1 MNRFIIDE
9 DDISISFP
17 QEVETLNGGPGSGNF
32 NPGQGRGVG
41 KPSNK
46 SKKLTYEEYAEKF
59 KKLTRSEKEELDKEY
74 PEYADRYFKELM
86 ERHIQRERDEKSF
99 GTYEKDN
106 SHPHFDLDKVP
117 TELKYALDITPTQ
130 GLKKYDPK
138 TQTLI
143 DLKNRKE
150 YYNEEKGIW
159 VRVISMSPRDY
170 SNTII
175 ENNNGHYTSMRE
187 IEDRTSKGGIDMYV
201 EKFKNRERQEVPYI
215 KFNKEGKFSGE
226 QEGFH
231 RSFAADEI
239 GDKEIPV
246 LVVTDYYGKQPFLN
260 HGRDITKDVENYYAS
275 KSNKNSLT
283 RNQRLNKILNSNNE
297 NLDYRYDVKAYK
309 EYLKEWLKHKDEP
322 EYLRNGVLS
331 FAEFWEHDIDY
342 EFEDYKK
349 ILKLIDEYNKKK
361 ELVTN
366 GGPGSGNFNPGQGRG
381 VGKPADGYT
390 SHGDTQYSAKNY
402 LSKKEYEDIV
412 NYSNRD
418 NLTEE
423 DFDAIAGYASS
434 MGYGKSCE
442 LNQSI
447 RENERT
453 GEIEERKEII
463 YPTDDSQIVTWKES
477 REFLE
482 NKIKEKEAYDKLQ
495 QEYNEFRQKHA
506 GDANYRDEIT
516 KRVEEVN
523 SAYRKLDYDDY
534 SNYIENYKNGVYK
547 NLKDDDK
554 LWTIDSNKI
563 KKLSAVELRKEQKN
577 NPKEFYEKI
586 NIPRLTWST
595 YNPNPTTTDTMATV
609 YGNEFKNL
617 DKLDNVIKNKGYQ
630 LEKDI
635 TVTRRVANLG
645 VIKDR
650 IQKDGKYTQGGITS
664 TTAAKSI
671 GKKMPSGVH
680 MGNDLVRITIPK
692 GTRMISTW
700 KPIEADIYKKAEKY
714 SGGKLD
720 SEDEKNLR
728 MLKNQNELILPSG
741 STFVSPGG
749 NKLIQN
755 EDGSYQLILQSREE
769 KTKNRIERLNFLQE
783 IFNGVR
789 RGNPYHDK
797 FGKFSSADGASSPSS
812 KLFYD
817 AADYL
822 GDESK
827 SGDITKDIKSFK
839 DFKDMIDTVKEDYNG
854 GEIEGQEIWIHPE
867 SKLFKKL
874 ESPVTDKNVVKQRK
888 TEIENENKS
897 PFILVSRYG
906 GKDVIVDG
914 NHVAASYREL
924 SDEGK
929 NYYVPILYVQKKEYE
944 RFEKD
949 NPNYHEKEKVYTV
962 TKKIDEK

>member
-1 MNRFIIDE
+1 M
-9 DDISISFP
+9 
-17 QEVETLNGGPGSGNF
+17 
-32 NPGQGRGVG
+32 
-41 KPSNK
+41 
-46 SKKLTYEEYAEKF
+46 
-59 KKLTRSEKEELDKEY
+59 
-74 PEYADRYFKELM
+74 
-86 ERHIQRERDEKSF
+86 RDERF
-99 GTYEKDN
+99 VLTEENIIFQKDKDETRIN
-106 SHPHFDLDKVP
+106 RLD
-117 TELKYALDITPTQ
+117 
-130 GLKKYDPK
+130 
-138 TQTLI
+138 
-143 DLKNRKE
+143 
-150 YYNEEKGIW
+150 
-159 VRVISMSPRDY
+159 
-170 SNTII
+170 
-175 ENNNGHYTSMRE
+175 
-187 IEDRTSKGGIDMYV
+187 
-201 EKFKNRERQEVPYI
+201 
-215 KFNKEGKFSGE
+215 
-226 QEGFH
+226 
-231 RSFAADEI
+231 
-239 GDKEIPV
+239 
-246 LVVTDYYGKQPFLN
+246 
-260 HGRDITKDVENYYAS
+260 
-275 KSNKNSLT
+275 
-283 RNQRLNKILNSNNE
+283 KILNSQKE

-361 ELVTN
+361 ELVIN

-434 MGYGKSCE
+434 MGYGKSCD
-442 LNQSI
+442 LNQAI

-453 GEIEERKEII
+453 GEIEEIKEII
-463 YPTDDSQIVTWKES
+463 YPTDDSQIVTWKET
-477 REFLE
+477 RELLE
-482 NKIKEKEAYDKLQ
+482 NKIKEKEAYDKLSEEQ
-495 QEYNEFRQKHA
+495 REMYSKYWNTT
-506 GDANYRDEIT
+506 DENRKKELKKKT
-516 KRVEEVN
+516 EEVN
-523 SAYRKLDYDDY
+523 DAYRKLSYDDY

-547 NLKDDDK
+547 TLKDDDK

-563 KKLSAVELRKEQKN
+563 KKLSAIELRKEQKN

-586 NIPRLTWST
+586 DIPRLTWTT
-595 YNPNPTTTDTMATV
+595 YNPSPTTTDTMATV

-617 DKLDNVIKNKGYQ
+617 DKLDNIIKNKGYK

-635 TVTRRVANLG
+635 TVTRRVANLN
-645 VIKDR
+645 VIKDK

-680 MGNDLVRITIPK
+680 MGNDVIRITIPK

-749 NKLIQN
+749 NKLTQN
-755 EDGSYQLILQSREE
+755 EDGSYQLILQLREE
-769 KTKNRIERLNFLQE
+769 KMKNRIERLNFLQE
-783 IFNGVR
+783 IFNGVN

-797 FGKFSSADGASSPSS
+797 FGRFTSAGSTTSSST
-812 KLFYD
+812 LYYD
-817 AADYL
+817 SDTTL
-822 GDESK
+822 GDASK

-839 DFKDMIDTVKEDYNG
+839 DFKNRLDKVKENYNG
-854 GEIEGQEIWIHPE
+854 YLIEGQEVWVSPE
-867 SKLFKKL
+867 SKLFKKT
-874 ESPVTDKNVVKQRK
+874 ESPVTDKNILKMRK
-888 TEIENENKS
+888 EEIEKENKS
-897 PFILVSRYG
+897 PFVLVSTFKN
-906 GKDVIVDG
+906 KDVIVDG
-914 NHVAASYREL
+914 NHVAAAYREL
-924 SDEGK
+924 SEEGK
-929 NYYVPILYVQKKEYE
+929 NYLVPILYVEKKELE
-944 RFEKD
+944 RFEKE
-949 NPNYHEKEKVYTV
+949 NPYYHDGEKQYTKTKLINEK
-962 TKKIDEK
+962 

>member
-1 MNRFIIDE
+1 M
-9 DDISISFP
+9 
-17 QEVETLNGGPGSGNF
+17 
-32 NPGQGRGVG
+32 VG
-41 KPSNK
+41 
-46 SKKLTYEEYAEKF
+46 
-59 KKLTRSEKEELDKEY
+59 
-74 PEYADRYFKELM
+74 
-86 ERHIQRERDEKSF
+86 RHIQRERDEKSF
-99 GTYEKDN
+99 GIYEKDN

-246 LVVTDYYGKQPFLN
+246 LIVTDYYGKQPFLN

-283 RNQRLNKILNSNNE
+283 RNQRLNKILNFNNE

-361 ELVTN
+361 ELVIN

-381 VGKPADGYT
+381 IGKPADGYT

-418 NLTEE
+418 NLTEDE
-423 DFDAIAGYASS
+423 FDAIAGYASS
-434 MGYGKSCE
+434 MGYGKSCD

-453 GEIEERKEII
+453 GEIEEIKEII
-463 YPTDDSQIVTWKES
+463 YPTDDSQIVTWKET

-482 NKIKEKEAYDKLQ
+482 NKIKEKEAFDKLQ
-495 QEYNEFRQKHA
+495 QEYNEFRQKYG
-506 GDANYRDEIT
+506 GDAKYRDEMI

-523 SAYRKLDYDDY
+523 SAYRKLNYDDY

-547 NLKDDDK
+547 NLKDNDK
-554 LWTIDSNKI
+554 LWTIDSNKT

-617 DKLDNVIKNKGYQ
+617 DKLDNIIKNKGYQ

-645 VIKDR
+645 VIKDK
-650 IQKDGKYTQGGITS
+650 IQKDGKYIQGGITS

-680 MGNDLVRITIPK
+680 MGNDVIRITIPK
-692 GTRMISTW
+692 GTRLISTW

-749 NKLIQN
+749 NKLTQN
-755 EDGSYQLILQSREE
+755 EDGSYQLILQLKEE
-769 KTKNRIERLNFLQE
+769 KMKNRIERLNFLQE
-783 IFNGVR
+783 IFNGVN

-797 FGKFSSADGASSPSS
+797 FGRFTSAGSTTSSST
-812 KLFYD
+812 LYYD
-817 AADYL
+817 SDTTL
-822 GDESK
+822 GDASK

-839 DFKDMIDTVKEDYNG
+839 DFKNRLDKVKENYNG
-854 GEIEGQEIWIHPE
+854 YLVEGQEVWVSPE
-867 SKLFKKL
+867 SKLFKKT
-874 ESPVTDKNVVKQRK
+874 ESPVTDKNVLKMRK
-888 TEIENENKS
+888 EEIEKENKS
-897 PFILVSRYG
+897 PFVLVSTFKN
-906 GKDVIVDG
+906 KDVIVDG
-914 NHVAASYREL
+914 NHVAAAYREL
-924 SDEGK
+924 SEEGK
-929 NYYVPILYVQKKEYE
+929 NYLVPILYVEKKELE
-944 RFEKD
+944 RFEKE
-949 NPNYHEKEKVYTV
+949 NPYYHDGEKQYTKTKLINEK
-962 TKKIDEK
+962 

>member
-1 MNRFIIDE
+1 MSKDNRFYCFDDDILIDE
-9 DDISISFP
+9 KSLK
-17 QEVETLNGGPGSGNF
+17 TNGGPGSGNF

-74 PEYADRYFKELM
+74 PEYADRYFKELVG
-86 ERHIQRERDEKSF
+86 RHIQRERDEKSF
-99 GTYEKDN
+99 GIYEKDN

-117 TELKYALDITPTQ
+117 TELKYALDIIPTQ

-246 LVVTDYYGKQPFLN
+246 LIVTDYYGKQPFLN

-275 KSNKNSLT
+275 KSKKNSLT
-283 RNQRLNKILNSNNE
+283 RNQRLNKILNFNNE

-322 EYLRNGVLS
+322 EYLKNGVLS

-361 ELVTN
+361 ELVIN

-418 NLTEE
+418 NLTEDE
-423 DFDAIAGYASS
+423 FDAIAGYASS
-434 MGYGKSCE
+434 MGYGKSCD
-442 LNQSI
+442 LNQAI

-453 GEIEERKEII
+453 GEIEEIKEII
-463 YPTDDSQIVTWKES
+463 YPTDDSQIVTWKET

-482 NKIKEKEAYDKLQ
+482 NKIKEKEAFDKLQ
-495 QEYNEFRQKHA
+495 QEYNEFRQKYG
-506 GDANYRDEIT
+506 GDAKYRDEMI

-523 SAYRKLDYDDY
+523 SAYRKLNYDDY

-547 NLKDDDK
+547 NLKDNDK
-554 LWTIDSNKI
+554 LWTIDSNKT

-617 DKLDNVIKNKGYQ
+617 DKLDNIIKNKGYK

-645 VIKDR
+645 VIKDK

-680 MGNDLVRITIPK
+680 MGNDVIRITIPK
-692 GTRMISTW
+692 GTRLISTW

-741 STFVSPGG
+741 STFISPGG
-749 NKLIQN
+749 NTLTQN
-755 EDGSYQLILQSREE
+755 EDGSYQLILQTREE
-769 KTKNRIERLNFLQE
+769 KMKNRIERLNFLQE
-783 IFNGVR
+783 IFNGVNK
-789 RGNPYHDK
+789 GNPYHDK
-797 FGKFSSADGASSPSS
+797 FGRFTSAGSTTSSST
-812 KLFYD
+812 LYYD
-817 AADYL
+817 SDTTL
-822 GDESK
+822 GDASK

-839 DFKDMIDTVKEDYNG
+839 DFKNRLDKVKENYNG
-854 GEIEGQEIWIHPE
+854 YLIEGQEVWISPE
-867 SKLFKKL
+867 SKLFKKT
-874 ESPVTDKNVVKQRK
+874 ESPVTDKNILKMRK
-888 TEIENENKS
+888 EEIEKENKS
-897 PFILVSRYG
+897 PFVLVSTFKN
-906 GKDVIVDG
+906 KDVIVDG
-914 NHVAASYREL
+914 NHVAAAYREL
-924 SDEGK
+924 SEEGK
-929 NYYVPILYVQKKEYE
+929 NYLVPILYVEKKELE
-944 RFEKD
+944 RFEKE
-949 NPNYHEKEKVYTV
+949 NPYYHNGEKQYTKTKLINEK
-962 TKKIDEK
+962 